1 MKDRIR
7 QLMEMD
13 GLNAA
18 EFSKKVKINSSVV
31 SNILNAKN
39 QPSFDAVQKIIDAYP
54 EVNVTWLMTGR
65 GAMLAS
71 DETTSSPDENTE
83 QEQVT
88 LFSSIENE
96 EKSAPKPLA
105 QASEN
110 AKFRNTS
117 RSGGVYAKENKEK
130 KSETAPSAA
139 PRIKKI
145 IVIYDNNSFEEFCL
159 Q

>member
-39 QPSFDAVQKIIDAYP
+39 QPSFDAVQRIIEAYP
-54 EVNVTWLMTGR
+54 EVNVAWLMTGR

-71 DETTSSPDENTE
+71 VDATSSPENNAE

-96 EKSAPKPLA
+96 EKTASKPLA

-110 AKFRNTS
+110 VKFRNTS
-117 RSGGVYAKENKEK
+117 RSGGNYAKENQ
-130 KSETAPSAA
+130 A

-145 IVIYDNNSFEEFCL
+145 IVVYDNNSFEEFSL